1 MTYRDPYS
9 DRVSNPD
16 PTYTAAPSDAGWS
29 RGGIV
34 GATGQGGGSPAGAP
48 TGIAR

>member
-16 PTYTAAPSDAGWS
+16 PTYTAAPRS

-34 GATGQGGGSPAGAP
+34 GAIVAMP
-48 TGIAR
+48 